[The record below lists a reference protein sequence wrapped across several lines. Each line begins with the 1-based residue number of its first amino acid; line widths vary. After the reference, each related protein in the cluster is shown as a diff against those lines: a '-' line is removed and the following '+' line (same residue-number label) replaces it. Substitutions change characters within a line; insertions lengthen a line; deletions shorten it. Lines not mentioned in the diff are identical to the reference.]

1 MGFNPFSKKSWD
13 KAVKDTGKAINDNVV
28 KPVVDTGKKAA
39 DEAAK
44 AAAAAEKAAKDA
56 AAAAEKAAQD
66 SYNATKNFAE
76 SLAKDTAK
84 AVEHTTAVCVKNTEE
99 FAKQGVDVT
108 CDTWKQGTSQVIKYT
123 SEGVEY
129 VEFAATEAYKWLDA
143 NACYL
148 GLNLALSTGCVLYFT
163 PKPDPA
169 EPGTVTS
176 VAISSTYLGWLA
188 VQGSNTAMA
197 MTIGGLITDS
207 FLLIPGVKGNV
218 DEKMLNRVIVNAI
231 ATCNPLML
239 EASLSTPA
247 AVGLFVGSVI
257 SPIVAQLV
265 CEKTAPK
272 GLTKA
277 IA

>member
-28 KPVVDTGKKAA
+28 KPVVDTGKQAA
-39 DEAAK
+39 D
-44 AAAAAEKAAKDA
+44 AAEKAAKDA
-56 AAAAEKAAQD
+56 AAATEKAAKD
-66 SYNATKNFAE
+66 TYNATKSFAE
-76 SLAKDTAK
+76 SLANDTAK
-84 AVEHTTAVCVKNTEE
+84 AVEHTTAVCVKNADEYS
-99 FAKQGVDVT
+99 KQGFNVT
-108 CDTWKQGTSQVIKYT
+108 SDAWKQGTGEVIKYT
-123 SEGVEY
+123 KEGVVY
-129 VEFAATEAYKWLDA
+129 VEWAANEAYKWADA
-143 NACYL
+143 NACYI
-148 GLNLALSTGCVLYFT
+148 GLNLALTTGCVLYFT

-176 VAISSTYLGWLA
+176 TAISSTYLGYIA

-197 MTIGGLITDS
+197 MAVGEIITKS

-231 ATCNPLML
+231 ATCNPAML
-239 EASLSTPA
+239 AVSLATPA
-247 AVGLFVGSVI
+247 GVGIFIGSVL

-277 IA
+277 VS

>member
-13 KAVKDTGKAINDNVV
+13 KAVKDTKNAVTGATNTVV
-28 KPVVDTGKKAA
+28 SGVTDAA
-39 DEAAK
+39 NTVAK
-44 AAAAAEKAAKDA
+44 ETEKAANTVANGATDA
-56 AAAAEKAAQD
+56 
-66 SYNATKNFAE
+66 YNATKNFAE

-84 AVEHTTAVCVKNTEE
+84 AVEHTTAVCVKNADEY
-99 FAKQGVDVT
+99 AKQGFNVT
-108 CDTWKQGTSQVIKYT
+108 SDAWKQGTGEVIKYT
-123 SEGVEY
+123 KEGVVY
-129 VEFAATEAYKWLDA
+129 VEWAANEAYKWADA
-143 NACYL
+143 NACYI
-148 GLNLALSTGCVLYFT
+148 GLNLALTTGCVLYFT

-176 VAISSTYLGWLA
+176 TAISSTYLGYIA

-197 MTIGGLITDS
+197 MAVGEIITKS

-231 ATCNPLML
+231 ATCNPAML
-239 EASLSTPA
+239 AVSLATPA
-247 AVGLFVGSVI
+247 GVGIFIGSVL

-277 IA
+277 IS